1 VVCARDF
8 VTVLPQR
15 VRDKLAAITA
25 GAGYKHAHECGK
37 SKQLGSFVP
46 ASDKKWADAHVVLAR
61 EAAAKHERSGGQL
74 QEAGL
79 WLVTGGQPL
88 SG

>member
-1 VVCARDF
+1 

-15 VRDKLAAITA
+15 IRDKLATITA

-37 SKQLGSFVP
+37 SKQVVSFMP
-46 ASDKKWADAHVVLAR
+46 ASDKKWADAHVLVLAR

-74 QEAGL
+74 QEGNTVEVCG
-79 WLVTGGQPL
+79 W
-88 SG
+88 